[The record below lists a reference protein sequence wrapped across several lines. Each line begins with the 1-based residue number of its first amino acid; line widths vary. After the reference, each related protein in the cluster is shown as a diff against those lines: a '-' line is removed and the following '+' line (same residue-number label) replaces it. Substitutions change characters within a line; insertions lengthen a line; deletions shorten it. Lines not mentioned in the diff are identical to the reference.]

1 MKDETR
7 SIFSCSFSNNSRV
20 KIFGVGLVE
29 ASRLPHGQIPLHGEI
44 CFRQKQG
51 VFVGFSF
58 RSAHSAKKQG
68 GR

>member
-1 MKDETR
+1 MKDKTG
-7 SIFSCSFSNNSRV
+7 SIFSFSLSNNSRV
-20 KIFGVGLVE
+20 EIFGVPLVE
-29 ASRLPHGQIPLHGEI
+29 ASRLPHGQIPFHGEI

-58 RSAHSAKKQG
+58 RSAHSARNQG